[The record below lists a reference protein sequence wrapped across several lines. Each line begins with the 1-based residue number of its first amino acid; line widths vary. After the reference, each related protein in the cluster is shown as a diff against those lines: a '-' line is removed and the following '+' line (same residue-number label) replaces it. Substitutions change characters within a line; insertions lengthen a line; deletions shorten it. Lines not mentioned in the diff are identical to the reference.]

1 MLSCEWLQ
9 VRAEQFYRGDTEG
22 KKAMGMILHGDAA
35 FAGQVRQGWS
45 KEFQTLIFAA
55 AGCGV

>member
-1 MLSCEWLQ
+1 MIGHVSMLSCDWLQ

-35 FAGQVRQGWS
+35 FAGQVRHR
-45 KEFQTLIFAA
+45 
-55 AGCGV
+55 AGLVLLKH

>member
-1 MLSCEWLQ
+1 MLSCDWLQ

-35 FAGQVRQGWS
+35 FAGQVRHG
-45 KEFQTLIFAA
+45 
-55 AGCGV
+55 AGLVLFKH